1 MVFHRLLSFALL
13 RAAFEGFAFV
23 VEFFAFG
30 EGDGDFGVVA
40 FVEIEHQGDDGQAV
54 FVDFGVEFVEL
65 LLV

>member
-1 MVFHRLLSFALL
+1 MLHRPQRLALL

-23 VEFFAFG
+23 VEFFAFSK
-30 EGDGDFGVVA
+30 GDGDFGVVA
-40 FVEIEHQGDDGQAV
+40 FVEIEHQGNDGQAV